1 MLGEAKAKTREI
13 PDETGRGGIGPD
25 GVGWGVP
32 TPVIHPNPKDLDG
45 AALPEPAHGLLKT
58 QLYELVLPSR
68 KDHIL
73 SHDEHFRVAMGWQ

>member
-1 MLGEAKAKTREI
+1 M
-13 PDETGRGGIGPD
+13 
-25 GVGWGVP
+25 P

-45 AALPEPAHGLLKT
+45 AALPEPAHRLLKT

-73 SHDEHFRVAMGWQ
+73 SHDEHFRVAMEWQ